1 MRGIMGEYQIRIKL
15 LSDLCAADGGVYN
28 SSVDIDVCHDE
39 AGFPYIPGKTLKGC
53 LRECAEELND
63 WGDYI
68 DTVRLFGREGN
79 QSGFVRISNARLEG
93 YQEKK
98 KELSAVLNHPIGH
111 PQNILNQFSYIR
123 TQTSVDPKT
132 QTAEEG
138 SLRTV
143 RVVNKG
149 LEFTAD
155 VFLGEETEE
164 REKEDR
170 RQLERCCKALA
181 HMGVSR
187 TRGLGEVRVTLEE
200 KKEPERPGADRA
212 EQEEVLPKTC
222 PPGCIG
228 LEYEITFLEP
238 VIMKSLHGGEA
249 NSSDYIEGGKILG
262 LIAQEMKKQGEDAFL
277 KWMDK
282 GTLICSNAYLSEH
295 GIRLSEAP
303 ACYYEIKNN
312 STQYVDKSDLSYS
325 EEEHR
330 KIGAAGKKTQKSE
343 SPSQSLVQLSAMKH
357 CYVALASD
365 PLTGKKVLVKRD
377 VALEEH
383 YHHRRPE
390 DKAVGRALANE
401 GGNSHFYQMSAIQ
414 AGQKMKGYI
423 LCGPCEE
430 QGQAK
435 ASGQKGKSS
444 QMEELYQC
452 LKGVKEIRLGYS
464 KNAEYGTAGFS
475 VTGFLNEEEA
485 AEGCEEGIRD
495 FAVKLESPMIL
506 YGDHA
511 CYTVVPSE
519 LEEEICAALG
529 LDRDR
534 NVASVNRYLRYTTEG
549 GYNVTWKHRKPV
561 VEAFD
566 KGSVLCFHL
575 KEPKVIRK
583 RTHLFAGERN
593 TEGYGEYSIQEQSG
607 TNQAA
612 SWLGALT
619 DQWPEAEKIGAK
631 QLEHAGSVC
640 GNGENGWINVEHRPF
655 LRELCGKLFEDYLHY
670 EAIRQIQSKRKELTP
685 PEAFRSTV
693 SNMISIW
700 REQEETGNAEAAAA
714 ESAAETDAA
723 NGEKEDKIDAVKREV
738 IARYEKA
745 VREKEEKL
753 KRAKWILGQCSEAET
768 DALVGRFQRE
778 FQIAGYPY
786 RLPSGRGEHAEN
798 TAPDSAG
805 SGSKEMP
812 DDLLRKQKKDVRM
825 KYLGLYL
832 IELKYTLRR

>member
-1 MRGIMGEYQIRIKL
+1 MRGTMGEYQMRIKL

-28 SSVDIDVCHDE
+28 SSVDIDVCHDD
-39 AGFPYIPGKTLKGC
+39 AGFPYIQGKTLKGC
-53 LRECAEELND
+53 LRECAIELND
-63 WGDYI
+63 WGDHI
-68 DTVRLFGREGN
+68 DIGRLFGKEGN
-79 QSGFVRISNARLEG
+79 QSGMFRISNARLEG

-98 KELSAVLNHPIGH
+98 KELSAVRNHPIGH

-123 TQTSVDPKT
+123 TQTSIDPKT
-132 QTAEEG
+132 QTAKEG
-138 SLRTV
+138 SLRTM

-149 LEFTAD
+149 LEFVAD
-155 VFLGEETEE
+155 ITLGWGKESKES
-164 REKEDR
+164 EKEDR
-170 RQLERCCKALA
+170 RQLERCCKALT

-200 KKEPERPGADRA
+200 RKEPKRPEVSTAKSEA
-212 EQEEVLPKTC
+212 VLPAAC

-228 LEYEITFLEP
+228 LEYGITFWEP

-262 LIAQEMKKQGEDAFL
+262 MIAQEMKKQGKDAFL
-277 KWMDK
+277 QWMDK

-295 GIRLSEAP
+295 GVRLSEAP

-312 STQYVDKSDLSYS
+312 STQYVDKSDRSYS

-330 KIGAAGKKTQKSE
+330 RMGADGKKSQKSE
-343 SPSQSLVQLSAMKH
+343 SPAKSPVQLNAMKH
-357 CYVALASD
+357 CYVALTSD

-423 LCGPCEE
+423 LCGPYEE
-430 QGQAK
+430 
-435 ASGQKGKSS
+435 
-444 QMEELYQC
+444 MEELYQC
-452 LKGVKEIRLGYS
+452 LKGVKEVRLGYS
-464 KNAEYGTAGFS
+464 KNAEYGKAGFS
-475 VTGFLNEEEA
+475 VTGFLNEEEDA
-485 AEGCEEGIRD
+485 AEGCSDGIRD

-534 NVASVNRYLRYTTEG
+534 DVASVDHYLRYTTEG
-549 GYNVTWKHRKPV
+549 GYNVTWKYRKPV

-583 RTHLFAGERN
+583 RTRLFAGERN

-607 TNQAA
+607 SDQEV
-612 SWLGALT
+612 SWLGTLT
-619 DQWPEAEKIGAK
+619 DQWPEEKNRETAQAEN
-631 QLEHAGSVC
+631 ESSVC
-640 GNGENGWINVEHRPF
+640 QNGENGWIDVEHRPF

-670 EAIRQIQSKRKELTP
+670 EAIRQIRSKKTELTP
-685 PEAFRSTV
+685 PEAFRAAV

-700 REQEETGNAEAAAA
+700 QEQEKAGNAEAAVTAEENNAA
-714 ESAAETDAA
+714 GADTP
-723 NGEKEDKIDAVKREV
+723 NVEKEDKIDAVKREV
-738 IARYEKA
+738 IARYEKN

-753 KRAKWILGQCSEAET
+753 KRAKWILEQCSEAEV
-768 DALVGRFQRE
+768 DALVERFQRE

-786 RLPSGRGEHAEN
+786 RLPFDRGENTEN
-798 TAPDSAG
+798 TAFDPTG
-805 SGSKEMP
+805 SGSNKMP
-812 DDLLRKQKKDVRM
+812 DDLIRKQKKDVCM
-825 KYLGLYL
+825 NYLGLYL
-832 IELKYTLRR
+832 TELKYTLRR